1 MANNV
6 EEIKEETTVETEEV
20 IEETA
25 ETEETVETKPNK
37 KEKAKK
43 IGGIVLKVA
52 GGAAIIGGIALGIYT
67 WAKGSKKDD
76 ESEDNLIEERD
87 DLYDNV
93 DDAYDAYKESV
104 EAEETVEA

>member
-6 EEIKEETTVETEEV
+6 EEIKEEAIETEEV

-25 ETEETVETKPNK
+25 ETEKIVETKPNK

-67 WAKGSKKDD
+67 WAKGGKKDD
-76 ESEDNLIEERD
+76 DSEDNLIEERD

-93 DDAYDAYKESV
+93 NDAYDAYKDSV
-104 EAEETVEA
+104 EAETVEA